1 MIVLLMIEFTSLN
14 SYLSMQNAKI
24 YLRNMDIF
32 DILAIVN
39 IFSIVLISSILAI
52 LSIANILNIFKILTI
67 LTILSIFEEDFM
79 NSINFELLRFVNDYL
94 GRVIMLTSRKG
105 GTGKTTDNDLMA
117 VVASQIF
124 GKRVL
129 LIDYDQ
135 QRNTTSNIGST
146 FGITKFKKSM
156 AAAIKSGNWK
166 SGITQVSPNLFIMA
180 GSPGSEELNDFL
192 AEKFP
197 NKHKR
202 HLAFM
207 EELQELRS
215 YFDYIFVDCP
225 PSTDNVV
232 RAFLTASDYVIPMQ
246 ELKRYA
252 MEGTEDFINKV
263 LIPIVTNFEE
273 CHLQIIGIL
282 PVLFSV
288 RRSSQKSNYQKTVD
302 RYGESNIFKSIVKGS
317 DRLEM
322 YGEIGI
328 QLNDYVDRR
337 WWAVFADIFCELE
350 QRIEF
355 YELHGDIEGFSYELQ
370 YADSMANRI
379 LPKGKEI
386 GLDGVITNQ

>member
-1 MIVLLMIEFTSLN
+1 MIEFTSF
-14 SYLSMQNAKI
+14 YCELSMQYAKI
-24 YLRNMDIF
+24 YLRNLDIF
-32 DILAIVN
+32 DILAIGN
-39 IFSIVLISSILAI
+39 IFSISPILIILEIFSIGNI
-52 LSIANILNIFKILTI
+52 VTILNILKILDILTI
-67 LTILSIFEEDFM
+67 FKEDTM
-79 NSINFELLRFVNDYL
+79 SNINFELLRFANDYL

-117 VVASQIF
+117 VVASQVF

-146 FGITKFKKSM
+146 FKITKFKKSM
-156 AAAIKSGNWK
+156 AAAIKSGDWK
-166 SGITQVSPNLFIMA
+166 SGITQVSPNLYIMA

-192 AEKFP
+192 SEKYP
-197 NKHKR
+197 NKHER
-202 HLAFM
+202 HLAFI
-207 EELQELRS
+207 EELKELRS

-232 RAFLTASDYVIPMQ
+232 RAFLTAADYVIPMQ

-252 MEGTEDFINKV
+252 MEGTEDFISKV

-355 YELHGDIEGFSYELQ
+355 YETHGDIEGFSYELQ
-370 YADSMANRI
+370 YADSMSNRI

-386 GLDGVITNQ
+386 GINGVITNQ